1 MRKFLLLF
9 STVVLG
15 LTTLNSA
22 SAGFIAGAN
31 TSVAVLSSY
40 YTNSTGL
47 VNKFTATT
55 PVVPTTEAMVTT
67 TGSFLSSPGSTYSE
81 LLGNGNYKVYLVAA
95 TGSPPTQGPSSF
107 GVTFTDGEQV
117 VGVAASNGWS
127 NFGGPM
133 AANVWGSHIG
143 LQSAV
148 QSALQ
153 TMFPGN
159 IAATNT
165 AAATNVFGTGSQ
177 GIEIQ
182 GLGTPGNPDA
192 YIKTL
197 SSVSGRVNATT
208 FSGGVGL
215 GELSLVFTVVP
226 EPTSLGL
233 FGIGALVFGF
243 ARSRR
248 KQA

>member
-15 LTTLNSA
+15 LTSLNSA

-31 TSVAVLSSY
+31 TSVAVLRSSY
-40 YTNSTGL
+40 TNLTGL

-55 PVVPTTEAMVTT
+55 PVGPQAMVTT
-67 TGSFLSSPGSTYSE
+67 TGSFVSSPASTYSE
-81 LLGNGNYKVYLVAA
+81 LLGNGSYKVYLVAA
-95 TGSPPTQGPSSF
+95 TGSPTQGPSSF
-107 GVTFTDGEQV
+107 GVTFTGGEQV
-117 VGVAASNGWS
+117 VGVAGSNGFS
-127 NFGGPM
+127 NFGGTM

-165 AAATNVFGTGSQ
+165 AAAANVFGTGPQ

-182 GLGTPGNPDA
+182 RVGTTGNPDA
-192 YIKTL
+192 YLKTL
-197 SSVSGRVNATT
+197 SSVSGTVNSTT

-215 GELSLVFTVVP
+215 GELSLVFTIVP
-226 EPTSLGL
+226 EPNSLGL

>member
-15 LTTLNSA
+15 LTSLNSA

-31 TSVAVLSSY
+31 TKVALLSSY
-40 YTNSTGL
+40 YTNATGL
-47 VNKFTATT
+47 VNKFAPTT

-67 TGSFLSSPGSTYSE
+67 PGSFVTSPASTYSQ
-81 LLGNGNYKVYLVAA
+81 LLGNGNYAVYLVAA
-95 TGSPPTQGPSSF
+95 TGSPTQGPSSF
-107 GVTFTDGEQV
+107 GVTFTGEQV

-127 NFGGPM
+127 NFGNAM

-143 LQSAV
+143 LQGAV

-159 IAATNT
+159 IEATNIS
-165 AAATNVFGTGSQ
+165 AATNVFGNGTQ

-182 GLGTPGNPDA
+182 GLGTTGNPDQ
-192 YIKTL
+192 YFKTL
-197 SSVSGRVNATT
+197 SSIYGTVNSTT

-215 GELSLVFTVVP
+215 GELSLVFTIVP

-248 KQA
+248 KQS